1 MKKLLTLFF
10 AFAAILP
17 IYADDFA
24 TTLAKAKQGDVEA
37 QMEVGDAYWCGY
49 QGVKRNNK
57 KAFEWY
63 LKAAEHGNAIAQT
76 CVGVLYSEGRGVK
89 RNAATGVAWFRKAA
103 EQGDMHALGNLGF
116 CYYSGYGVEKDLF
129 QAVAWFRK
137 AAEAGH
143 ANVQAQLGHMY
154 WYGIVVEKDCSQAM
168 YWYHK
173 AAEQDEG
180 DGFWDLAFIYRDG
193 YEDFA
198 AHYTIEEEPGKA
210 MWWFQKLIDKGA
222 KAQKYYNY
230 LAKEGYEPIE
240 DTTKAEEFYQ
250 EETDKHLLSIIEA
263 STTNDPEMQYQL
275 GQYYLSLYQKEG
287 LHLYLKK
294 VLYWFHKAAEQ
305 EYAKAQYMIGVLF
318 EEEMLWD
325 KHWLGKSMWWY
336 KKAAENGHKDAKE
349 IYEDYLNDPFYKIV
363 EDKSKA
369 KDYDY
374 TR

>member
-1 MKKLLTLFF
+1 
-10 AFAAILP
+10 
-17 IYADDFA
+17 
-24 TTLAKAKQGDVEA
+24 
-37 QMEVGDAYWCGY
+37 
-49 QGVKRNNK
+49 
-57 KAFEWY
+57 
-63 LKAAEHGNAIAQT
+63 
-76 CVGVLYSEGRGVK
+76 
-89 RNAATGVAWFRKAA
+89 
-103 EQGDMHALGNLGF
+103 
-116 CYYSGYGVEKDLF
+116 
-129 QAVAWFRK
+129 
-137 AAEAGH
+137 
-143 ANVQAQLGHMY
+143 MY
-154 WYGIVVEKDCSQAM
+154 WF
-168 YWYHK
+168 HK

-263 STTNDPEMQYQL
+263 SATNDPEMQYQL

-287 LHLYLKK
+287 LYLNK

-318 EEEMLWD
+318 EEEILSD
-325 KHWLGKSMWWY
+325 KHWQGKAIWWY
-336 KKAAENGHKDAKE
+336 KKAAENGYEYAKNR
-349 IYEDYLNDPFYKIV
+349 YEDYLNDPFYKIV